1 MLHTLNQCLCY
12 SFSMLRQSIAE
23 IAPGTWC
30 INEFSLVNAFAAE
43 GSDMVAV
50 IDTGSGFGNIRSVIE
65 ETVHKPIAVLL
76 THKHP
81 DHAGGIY
88 HFLDCPIY
96 MNSADEDLLFLG
108 MGLDNSFRRMYAE
121 TRGPVKC
128 PGCESEIMALI
139 PEPEPDTAFSY
150 ADADDGMRIDLGGRV
165 LSCIHTPGHT
175 DGSVCYLDEA
185 TGILFSGDTVNR
197 SSILM
202 RQPGNGNEL
211 IQKFHCTMKKLWAL
225 EDSFRTLAIGH
236 DGPFLGKGIIRDYL
250 TITEGI
256 LSGSMK
262 GEYEEIGFR
271 KGEVI
276 RYGMAELW
284 YRCDE

>member
-88 HFLDCPIY
+88 HFLDCP
-96 MNSADEDLLFLG
+96 
-108 MGLDNSFRRMYAE
+108 
-121 TRGPVKC
+121 
-128 PGCESEIMALI
+128 
-139 PEPEPDTAFSY
+139 
-150 ADADDGMRIDLGGRV
+150 
-165 LSCIHTPGHT
+165 
-175 DGSVCYLDEA
+175 
-185 TGILFSGDTVNR
+185 
-197 SSILM
+197 SI
-202 RQPGNGNEL
+202 
-211 IQKFHCTMKKLWAL
+211 
-225 EDSFRTLAIGH
+225 
-236 DGPFLGKGIIRDYL
+236 
-250 TITEGI
+250 
-256 LSGSMK
+256 
-262 GEYEEIGFR
+262 
-271 KGEVI
+271 
-276 RYGMAELW
+276 
-284 YRCDE
+284 

>member
-1 MLHTLNQCLCY
+1 MNQRLWY
-12 SFSMLRQSIAE
+12 PLYMLRQSIAE

-30 INEFSLVNAFAAE
+30 INEFNLVNAFAVE
-43 GSDMVAV
+43 GCDTAAV
-50 IDTGSGFGNIRSVIE
+50 IDTGSGYGNILSVIE
-65 ETVHKPIAVLL
+65 EAVHKPVTVLL

-88 HFLDCPIY
+88 HFLDRPIY
-96 MNSADEDLLFLG
+96 MNMADADLLFLG
-108 MGLDNSFRRMYAE
+108 MGLDNAFRRMYAE

-128 PGCESEIMALI
+128 PGSEKEIMALI

-175 DGSVCYLDEA
+175 DGSVCYLDES

-197 SSILM
+197 SIILM
-202 RQPGNGNEL
+202 RQPGNGCEL
-211 IQKFHCTMKKLWAL
+211 IKKFHDTMKKLWDL
-225 EDSFRTLAIGH
+225 EDSFRILAIGH
-236 DGPFLGKGIIRDYL
+236 DGPFLDKSIIRDYL
-250 TITEGI
+250 SITEGL
-256 LSGSMK
+256 LSGSME
-262 GEYEEIGFR
+262 GEYEERGFR
-271 KGEVI
+271 KGDVI

-284 YRCDE
+284 YRCDQ